1 MTNHI
6 VRKFNPHLEVIREAV
21 NGESDLRN
29 NQKLYRKLY
38 KYYKDQGVIFSGD
51 NEYDY
56 ETLLDC
62 LYEDVV

>member
-6 VRKFNPHLEVIREAV
+6 VRKFDSHLDSIREAV
-21 NGESDLRN
+21 NGQSDLRT
-29 NQKLYRKLY
+29 NQKLYKKLY
-38 KYYKDQGVIFSGD
+38 KYYKDQGVILSGD
-51 NEYDY
+51 SDYDY

>member
-6 VRKFNPHLEVIREAV
+6 VRKFDSHLDSIREAV
-21 NGESDLRN
+21 NGQSDLRT

-51 NEYDY
+51 SDYDY